1 MDHTLPNG
9 MQAMEIIPHG
19 LADTPTLE
27 QLEHELPVV
36 HDGQVPLG
44 ELVSRM
50 AQAIYAELVE
60 LAET

>member
-9 MQAMEIIPHG
+9 APAIDSIPHG
-19 LADTPTLE
+19 LADSPTLE

-50 AQAIYAELVE
+50 AQAIYAELIE